1 MIQPSMKLLLAF
13 ILLIAACTITGEEYS
28 TATVTVTNSQQDEF
42 TFIVEVPLTQE
53 GFAQGLMFRESLDD
67 NKGMLFAFDSSSPK
81 SFWMKNTLI
90 PLDIIF
96 IDENFVIKRIHHA
109 VPCVE
114 EPCPRYISGVP
125 VQYVL
130 ELQGNLT
137 IENNIKEGN
146 ALKIEFEE

>member
-1 MIQPSMKLLLAF
+1 MKIWPLVL
-13 ILLIAACTITGEEYS
+13 ILVAACTMAGEEYS

-42 TFIVEVPLTQE
+42 TFIVEVPLTQA
-53 GFAQGLMFRESLDD
+53 GFAQGLMFRKSLDD

-96 IDENFVIKRIHHA
+96 IDENFVIKRIYHA
-109 VPCVE
+109 IPCE
-114 EPCPRYISGVP
+114 DDPCPRYISGVP

-130 ELQGNLT
+130 ELGGNLT
-137 IENNIKEGN
+137 IENNIKEGDVIN
-146 ALKIEFEE
+146 IEFEG